1 MSGFSERRNHR
12 RTIFLALFFLL
23 WAGVIS
29 ARLFELQVLRH
40 SQLKAEVNGQSRNKR
55 SIIPERGA
63 ILDRNGKVLAETLP
77 APSVCFQPLKDDALD
92 SRLDKLN
99 RLKKILD
106 LSDSDYHKIKARIV
120 NKENFT
126 FLKRKTDDETARR
139 AMALNLDGVF
149 LQEENKRFYPL
160 GPLAAHVLGGVD
172 VDNEGQSGIEFRF
185 NSTLGGEKGQILS
198 FRDAYRR
205 DYQFEILKPAA
216 AGKDIVLTI
225 DETLQYIAQKELEK
239 AVAENEA
246 NWGTVI
252 VSNPASGEILA
263 IANCPSYDPNDYPP
277 SSPEAGRNR
286 AIQDIFEPGSTFKIV
301 TASAALETNLVRLTD
316 YFDCSKGSIQI
327 GRSPVRDH
335 KLMGIL
341 SFPDV
346 IIHSSNVGTIQVGLR
361 LGPEALY
368 NMVKAYN
375 FGEKTGIELPGEE
388 DGTFRSLK
396 TWNKVSTLPHIA
408 IGYEIGV
415 TALQML
421 QAMNVVA
428 NRGLMLPARIVK
440 KIAGRPSSAALSQ
453 GPPERI
459 ITEQTASE
467 LTEIFRRV
475 VEEGTGTAAQIP
487 GYDIAGK
494 TGTAQKY
501 DRVARSYS
509 SAKHLASFVG
519 FAPAEKPVISI
530 IVVLDEPKIG
540 EHYGGL
546 VAAPIFREIAR
557 RSLFYLHVLPK
568 KLNSGLVVAAQLR
581 DQKQ

>member
-1 MSGFSERRNHR
+1 
-12 RTIFLALFFLL
+12 
-23 WAGVIS
+23 
-29 ARLFELQVLRH
+29 
-40 SQLKAEVNGQSRNKR
+40 
-55 SIIPERGA
+55 
-63 ILDRNGKVLAETLP
+63 
-77 APSVCFQPLKDDALD
+77 
-92 SRLDKLN
+92 
-99 RLKKILD
+99 
-106 LSDSDYHKIKARIV
+106 
-120 NKENFT
+120 
-126 FLKRKTDDETARR
+126 
-139 AMALNLDGVF
+139 
-149 LQEENKRFYPL
+149 
-160 GPLAAHVLGGVD
+160 VD

-205 DYQFEILKPAA
+205 DYQFEILKPAS

-225 DETLQYIAQKELEK
+225 DETLQYIAEKELEK
-239 AVAENEA
+239 AVAANNA

-252 VSNPASGEILA
+252 VSHPASGEILA
-263 IANCPSYDPNDYPP
+263 IANCPSYDPNDFPP
-277 SSPEAGRNR
+277 SSPEAGRDR

-361 LGPEALY
+361 VGPEALY
-368 NMVKAYN
+368 NMVKAYS
-375 FGEKTGIELPGEE
+375 FGEKTGIELPGEGE
-388 DGTFRSLK
+388 GMLRSLK
-396 TWNKVSTLPHIA
+396 IWNKVSTLPHIA

-440 KIAGRPSSAALSQ
+440 KIAGRPSSAAISQ
-453 GPPERI
+453 GPPERVI
-459 ITEQTASE
+459 SEQTASE

-509 SAKHLASFVG
+509 SAKHLASFIG

-540 EHYGGL
+540 EHYGGQ

-557 RSLFYLHVLPK
+557 RSLFYLHVLPR

>member
-1 MSGFSERRNHR
+1 
-12 RTIFLALFFLL
+12 LALFFLL

-106 LSDSDYHKIKARIV
+106 LSESDYQKIKARIV
-120 NKENFT
+120 NNENFT

-205 DYQFEILKPAA
+205 DYQFEILKPAS

-225 DETLQYIAQKELEK
+225 DETLQYIAEKELEK
-239 AVAENEA
+239 AVAANNA

-252 VSNPASGEILA
+252 VSHPASGEILA
-263 IANCPSYDPNDYPP
+263 IANCPSYDPNDFPP
-277 SSPEAGRNR
+277 SSPEAGRDR

-361 LGPEALY
+361 VGPEALY
-368 NMVKAYN
+368 NMVKAYS
-375 FGEKTGIELPGEE
+375 FGEKTGIELPGEGE
-388 DGTFRSLK
+388 GMLRSLK
-396 TWNKVSTLPHIA
+396 IWNKVSTLPHIA

-440 KIAGRPSSAALSQ
+440 KIAGRPSSAAISQ
-453 GPPERI
+453 GPPERVI
-459 ITEQTASE
+459 SEQTASE

-509 SAKHLASFVG
+509 SAKHLASFIG

-540 EHYGGL
+540 EHYGGQ

-557 RSLFYLHVLPK
+557 RSLFYLHVLPR

>member
-1 MSGFSERRNHR
+1 M
-12 RTIFLALFFLL
+12 ALFFLL

-106 LSDSDYHKIKARIV
+106 LSESDYQKIKARIV
-120 NKENFT
+120 NNENFT

-205 DYQFEILKPAA
+205 DYQFEILKPAS

-225 DETLQYIAQKELEK
+225 DETLQYIAEKELEK
-239 AVAENEA
+239 AVAANNA

-252 VSNPASGEILA
+252 VSHPASGEILA
-263 IANCPSYDPNDYPP
+263 IANCPSYDPNDFPP
-277 SSPEAGRNR
+277 SSPEAGRDR

-361 LGPEALY
+361 VGPEALY
-368 NMVKAYN
+368 NMVKAYS
-375 FGEKTGIELPGEE
+375 FGEKTGIELPGEGE
-388 DGTFRSLK
+388 GMLRSLK
-396 TWNKVSTLPHIA
+396 IWNKVSTLPHIA

-440 KIAGRPSSAALSQ
+440 KIAGRPSSAAISQ
-453 GPPERI
+453 GPPERVI
-459 ITEQTASE
+459 SEQTASE

-509 SAKHLASFVG
+509 SAKHLASFIG

-540 EHYGGL
+540 EHYGGQ

-557 RSLFYLHVLPK
+557 RSLFYLHVLPR

>member
-1 MSGFSERRNHR
+1 MNGFSERRNHR

-40 SQLKAEVNGQSRNKR
+40 SQLKAEVNSQSRNKR

-77 APSVCFQPLKDDALD
+77 APSVCFQPLKEDALD

-106 LSDSDYHKIKARIV
+106 LSESDYHKIKARII
-120 NKENFT
+120 NKEYFT

-205 DYQFEILKPAA
+205 DYQFEILKPAS

-225 DETLQYIAQKELEK
+225 DETLQYIAEKELEK
-239 AVAENEA
+239 AVAANNA

-252 VSNPASGEILA
+252 VSHPASGEILA

-277 SSPEAGRNR
+277 SSPEAGRDR

-361 LGPEALY
+361 VGPEALY

-375 FGEKTGIELPGEE
+375 FGEKTGIELPGEGE
-388 DGTFRSLK
+388 GMFRSLK
-396 TWNKVSTLPHIA
+396 IWNKVSTLPHIA

-440 KIAGRPSSAALSQ
+440 KIAGRPSSAAISQ
-453 GPPERI
+453 GPPERVI
-459 ITEQTASE
+459 SEQTASE
-467 LTEIFRRV
+467 LTEIFKRV

-501 DRVARSYS
+501 DSVARSYS

-540 EHYGGL
+540 EHYGGQ

-557 RSLFYLHVLPK
+557 RSLLYLHVLPR